1 MNTEL
6 LRENHRIELK
16 RELTPELDLEK
27 EVVAFLNSHE
37 GGFIYIGVDN
47 TGQRVGVADVDGDML
62 KVKDRIKNNI
72 SPSAMGLFDVLE
84 EEGPPGVLCIKLIVA
99 SGSEKP

>member
-1 MNTEL
+1 MSTEP

-16 RELTPELDLEK
+16 VELTPELDLEK

-37 GGFIYIGVDN
+37 GGFIYIGVDKN
-47 TGQRVGVADVDGDML
+47 GQRVGVADVDGDML

-72 SPSAMGLFDVLE
+72 SPSVMGLFDVLE
-84 EEGPPGVLCIKLIVA
+84 EEDP
-99 SGSEKP
+99 